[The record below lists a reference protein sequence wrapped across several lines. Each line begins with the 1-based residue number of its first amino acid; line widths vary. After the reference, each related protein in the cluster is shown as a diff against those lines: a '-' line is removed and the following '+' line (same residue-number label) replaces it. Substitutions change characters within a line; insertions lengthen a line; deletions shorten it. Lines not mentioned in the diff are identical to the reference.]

1 MADTATE
8 KPSIDLAAIAEQWK
22 GKDGSLIMILHSIQ
36 DTLGYV
42 PREISLELSKL
53 IDVPLAKIYEVLSFY
68 HFFKLTPPAKY
79 QISVCKGTA
88 CYLKGANELIKEL
101 HNIIGVGEGETS
113 QGGKYSV
120 TALRCVGCCALAPV
134 MVINGEIFDQVK
146 PADVKSI
153 LHRVTEKEEGAQNA

>member
-1 MADTATE
+1 MDEVKQTPA
-8 KPSIDLAAIAEQWK
+8 IDLAAITEKWK

-53 IDVPLAKIYEVLSFY
+53 INVPLARIYEVLTFY

-88 CYLKGANELIKEL
+88 CYLKGAPDLIKEIQ
-101 HNIIGVGEGETS
+101 NITGVHEGETS
-113 QGGKYSV
+113 HEGLFSL

-134 MVINGEIFDQVK
+134 MLVNGKVHANVK
-146 PADVKSI
+146 PADIKAI
-153 LHRVTEKEEGAQNA
+153 LNEAVKEEAQHA

>member
-1 MADTATE
+1 MAETATQT
-8 KPSIDLAAIAEQWK
+8 PSIDLAAIAEQWK

-53 IDVPLAKIYEVLSFY
+53 INVPLAKIYEVLSFY

-79 QISVCKGTA
+79 QISVCLGTA
-88 CYLKGANELIKEL
+88 CYLKGANDIIKEL

-146 PADVKSI
+146 TADVKSI
-153 LHRVTEKEEGAQNA
+153 LHRITEKEEGAQNA